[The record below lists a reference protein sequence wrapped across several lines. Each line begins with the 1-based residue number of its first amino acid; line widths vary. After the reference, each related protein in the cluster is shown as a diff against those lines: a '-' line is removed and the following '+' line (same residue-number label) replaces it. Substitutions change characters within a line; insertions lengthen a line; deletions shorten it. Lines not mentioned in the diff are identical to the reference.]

1 MSEKKVYSGIPP
13 SERRFAGIPV
23 LGGLEAAYS
32 YLSPTEYPIIQDPQ
46 TTYTED
52 MGRRY
57 ATTTTGVYGEPR
69 PATPA
74 AVQGIIDFVK
84 YLKDDPKEAATA
96 IGEGI
101 ASIPKEQLLGA
112 QAMME
117 GADYAY
123 DPDSGEEF
131 RLDPFLVTGPV
142 AAGTAISAAKA
153 AEQGSTILGAGP
165 ADFARRLRI
174 GKGGI
179 RGLAHGIKSNDLL
192 KIDPDAAEDFFD
204 PNLGPR
210 TEDLLFYRGGYDLG
224 GKELTVSDLILHTGF
239 SNRARRL
246 LLGKGEAASS
256 EVKRPGFSVSRDPY
270 LSYSAFTDS
279 GGIAAPITEF
289 DFENLLVVVP
299 KQTAKIDPRFK
310 QKTFK
315 AEDLV
320 LDDIENLSPSAYVL
334 KAYNKN
340 KHIQLKPNTEYYEDE
355 LHLGGASGAGVEV
368 RKLSAREKQDVTSFI
383 EKQQDLFNVLKAA
396 RVNRPSTTATGAVSD
411 RDGFIDHARIMGS
424 FHNNLQSPVLRRPV
438 ENELMVLADWAY
450 RNKLDEKFLVNIGEE
465 NPIPESFLQ
474 KLADI
479 SQNNPDSPFDVQR
492 HTNLRADLQDA
503 YRKAGNDAVDKNIV
517 QQIGEKTALNK
528 NSVLGGAKVTLGSSD
543 YATDARGSLHV
554 EPDNNLRARI
564 SFITATQDNLKVLLD
579 PSNEGIGK
587 LGQFGLNLKV
597 GSVPREKLI
606 DNYKRKIE
614 SEIKRLDEFV
624 PAWKLFYQIRPD
636 SDLGINV
643 ILSGVDAPDVEM
655 IVNDMI
661 RENKTKLTDDD
672 YRTVGAYRRK
682 VAEEIASKW
691 PQTAKELEFKV
702 DKLPEAQAF
711 NKLHR
716 QKRVLVDGILKEASE
731 LFPMNLEARIAT
743 SPRLSEA
750 MDKLEER
757 RKSKRSVFFGK
768 EYDKFENIL
777 SEEAREL
784 VKEETKGPREG
795 AVLYK
800 EGGIVSL
807 LDIARNTGRG
817 PMGVASLASTAR
829 NMNRSMVS

>member
-1 MSEKKVYSGIPP
+1 MAEKKVYSGIPP
-13 SERRFAGIPV
+13 SERRFAGVPV

-32 YLSPTEYPIIQDPQ
+32 YLSPTEYPIIQEPQ

-52 MGRRY
+52 MGQRY
-57 ATTTTGVYGEPR
+57 ATTSPGIYGEPR

-74 AVQGIIDFVK
+74 VVKGILDFVK

-142 AAGTAISAAKA
+142 AAGTVISAAKA

-165 ADFARRLRI
+165 ADLARRLRI

-179 RGLAHGIKSNDLL
+179 RGLAHGVKSNDLL
-192 KIDPDAAEDFFD
+192 KIDPDAAEEFFD
-204 PNLGPR
+204 PNYGPR

-224 GKELTVSDLILHTGF
+224 GKEITVSDLILHTGF

-246 LLGKGEAASS
+246 LAKEGEAASA
-256 EVKRPGFSVSRDPY
+256 EVKRPGFSMSRDPY
-270 LSYSAFTDS
+270 LSYSSFTGS
-279 GGIAAPITEF
+279 GGATAPVTEY
-289 DFENLLVVVP
+289 DFEDLLVVVP

-310 QKTFK
+310 EKTFT

-334 KAYNKN
+334 KAYNRN

-368 RKLSAREKQDVTSFI
+368 RRLSDREKQDVTSFI

-396 RVNRPSTTATGAVSD
+396 RVNRPSTTATGEVSD

-438 ENELMVLADWAY
+438 ENELMVLANWAY
-450 RNKLDEKFLVNIGEE
+450 KNKIDGNFLVNVGEE
-465 NPIPESFLQ
+465 NRIPESFLQ

-492 HTNLRADLQDA
+492 HTNLRADLEDA
-503 YRKAGNDAVDKNIV
+503 YRKAGNDAVDRNII
-517 QQIGEKTALNK
+517 QQIGEKTTLSK
-528 NSVLGGAKVTLGSSD
+528 NSVLGGAKIKLGSSD
-543 YATDARGSLHV
+543 YATDARGSLHL
-554 EPDNNLRARI
+554 EPDSDLIARI
-564 SFITATQDNLKVLLD
+564 SFITASQDNLK
-579 PSNEGIGK
+579 NT
-587 LGQFGLNLKV
+587 LNPLNKDM
-597 GSVPREKLI
+597 PNRDALI

-624 PAWKLFYQIRPD
+624 PAWKLFYQIQPD
-636 SDLGINV
+636 PDLGINV
-643 ILSGVDAPDVEM
+643 LKSGVPDNHVEIM
-655 IVNDMI
+655 VNDMI
-661 RENKTKLTDDD
+661 RKNKTELRDDD
-672 YRTVGAYRRK
+672 YYAVGAYRRK

-691 PQTAKELEFKV
+691 PQTAKELEFNV
-702 DKLPEAQAF
+702 DKLPEARAF
-711 NKLHR
+711 NELHR
-716 QKRVLVDGILKEASE
+716 QKRVLVDDIIKEASE
-731 LFPMNLEARIAT
+731 LFPMNLEARIAI

-750 MDKLEER
+750 MDKLEDRRSSRRDSFKGAYR
-757 RKSKRSVFFGK
+757 RKYEDSLGK
-768 EYDKFENIL
+768 Q
-777 SEEAREL
+777 AREL
-784 VKEETKGPREG
+784 VKEETKGPRKG

-800 EGGIVSL
+800 EGGIVTL
-807 LDIARNTGRG
+807 ADVARNTGRG

-829 NMNRSMVS
+829 NMNRPMVS